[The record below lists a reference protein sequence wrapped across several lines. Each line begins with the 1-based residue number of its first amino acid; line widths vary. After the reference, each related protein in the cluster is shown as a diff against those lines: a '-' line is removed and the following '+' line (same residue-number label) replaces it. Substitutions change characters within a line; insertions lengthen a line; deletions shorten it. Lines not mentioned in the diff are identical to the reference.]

1 MRLRAEDF
9 RAFFRAIHGHDPFPW
24 QQRLA
29 SHLADT
35 DCWPEVLDLPTG
47 SGKTAA
53 MDAAV
58 FHLALRAEE
67 PWRAA
72 IRVAFVV
79 DRRLVVDEAHR
90 RANRLE
96 CVLRAADG
104 DGDGDGTDPV
114 VREVAS
120 RLRRIAGEGAP
131 PLLAVRLRGGAP
143 LEHVWARS
151 PSQPTILCSTV
162 DQVGSRLL
170 FRGYGVS
177 DRMKAIHAG
186 LLGDSLILLDEA
198 HLSEPFRQT
207 VEAVREFGGARVRDL
222 RRDPGRPAA
231 VREFEG
237 TRVRSVLLTATPDT
251 ESATDR
257 FELLGE
263 DRSNSILSTRIGAGK
278 RASLRVVRSKQ
289 PELEFAT
296 EAERVLQ
303 DLRTGPPG
311 RTPAV
316 GVVVNRVALARS
328 IYRELRRRHP
338 EGEAS
343 CEVVLMIGRSRGVD
357 RDRLAI
363 GLAPFFTG
371 AGSQREHGR
380 PLFVIATQCLEVGVD
395 LDLDGLVTQAA
406 PLDSLRQRF
415 GRLRRSGVRDPGAAI
430 ERPAAILALDSD
442 LRKSADDP
450 IYGDRL
456 RRTWEWMVSV
466 AEDSTVDFGISAMS
480 DLLEVSRSVVS
491 ALTTETARAP
501 VAMPAYFDT
510 WSRTSPIPEPE
521 PEIGLFLHGAERV
534 AGDVSL
540 VWRDDIGADDLN
552 ETEPSSR
559 KRAVDLK
566 DLMEVAPPRAGE
578 MLPIPLSAARQ
589 WLHGIEG
596 AATVGDVPSREVAG
610 VPGTGRTRRRAF
622 RWAGPD
628 SSRTGIVEPR
638 QLRSGDLLVVPA
650 EYGGCDEFG
659 WNPRSRVPVPDAADA
674 AAEPYRGRRH
684 FVRLSRARCGK
695 DVWRTL
701 RGVIEKHEGDPKS
714 LVEPLI
720 ESLPPSDTDEDGE
733 GDPAV
738 ACRKL
743 LEALREPRGKVR
755 LLTPYENGSATEGIV
770 LVAPRGVHG
779 EVPSPTLAP
788 TTEDASLSREVG
800 HPLSLEEH
808 SDDVEK
814 QIERSTTW
822 LGLPPKVRSDLM
834 LAGYL
839 HDAGKAD
846 SRFQIM
852 LSGGNPWNAPP
863 GQGEIVLAK
872 SGRPYSR
879 ANWKRSGLPEGWRHE
894 ALSVRLALRHPRFS
908 EANDPALVLWLIG
921 THHGLGRPFYPVA
934 EPAIPKPRPALGVS
948 SWDRLADSPGPD
960 SPAFSFEGLT
970 WPDLF
975 RTLSD
980 RYGAWEL
987 ARYEAIVRLA
997 DHHASAKAER
1007 EGSV

>member
-1 MRLRAEDF
+1 MDLQAKDF
-9 RAFFRAIHGHDPFPW
+9 RQFFHAIHRHDPFPW
-24 QQRLA
+24 QWRLVSRLA
-29 SHLADT
+29 DG
-35 DCWPEVLDLPTG
+35 DGWPDVLDLPTG

-58 FHLALRAEE
+58 FHLALCADE
-67 PWRAA
+67 PRRAA
-72 IRVAFVV
+72 IRIVFVV

-90 RANRLE
+90 RAERLE
-96 CVLRAADG
+96 RALRTADEPG
-104 DGDGDGTDPV
+104 SDPV

-120 RLRRIAGEGAP
+120 RLGRIAGEDAP

-143 LEHVWARS
+143 LEYVWARS

-207 VEAVREFGGARVRDL
+207 VEAVREFGKA
-222 RRDPGRPAA
+222 
-231 VREFEG
+231 
-237 TRVRSVLLTATPDT
+237 RVRSVLLTATPDT
-251 ESATDR
+251 ASAKDR
-257 FELLGE
+257 FELSDE
-263 DRSNSILSTRIGAGK
+263 DRSNSILSARIATTK
-278 RASLRVVRSKQ
+278 QASLRVVRSKK
-289 PELEFAT
+289 PELEFAA

-303 DLRTGPPG
+303 ALRACPNA
-311 RTPAV
+311 RAPAV
-316 GVVVNRVALARS
+316 GVVVNRVALARG
-328 IYRELRRRHP
+328 IYNELRRRHP
-338 EGEAS
+338 EEGAS

-357 RDRLAI
+357 RDCIARRLA
-363 GLAPFFTG
+363 AFFTG
-371 AGSQREHGR
+371 AEPGSETIR
-380 PLFVIATQCLEVGVD
+380 PAIIVATQCLEVGVD

-406 PLDSLRQRF
+406 PLDALRQRF

-442 LRKSADDP
+442 LRKSVEDP
-450 IYGDRL
+450 IYGDRV

-466 AEDSTVDFGISAMS
+466 AEDSTVNFGISAMS
-480 DLLEVSRSVVS
+480 DLLEASRSVVS
-491 ALTTETARAP
+491 ALTTETAQAP

-521 PEIGLFLHGAERV
+521 PEIGLFLHGAERTT
-534 AGDVSL
+534 GDVSL
-540 VWRDDIGADDLN
+540 VWRADIEAKDLN
-552 ETEPSSR
+552 QRTTGSREP
-559 KRAVDLK
+559 ALK
-566 DLMEVAPPRAGE
+566 SLMEIAPPRAGE
-578 MLPIPLSAARQ
+578 MLPIPISAARQ
-589 WLHGIEG
+589 WLRGIDG
-596 AATVGDVPSREVAG
+596 GATVGDVPPREIAG
-610 VPGTGRTRRRAF
+610 EPGAGRTRRRAF

-628 SSRTGIVEPR
+628 SSRTGIVGQGE
-638 QLRSGDLLVVPA
+638 LRPGDLLVVPA

-659 WNPRSRVPVPDAADA
+659 WNPRSRVPVQDAADDA
-674 AAEPYRGRRH
+674 ARPYRARRH
-684 FVRLSRARCGK
+684 FVRLSPPRCGK
-695 DVWRTL
+695 ALWGSL
-701 RGVIEKHEGDPKS
+701 RGVIEKHEGDPKN
-714 LVEPLI
+714 LIQPLI
-720 ESLPPSDTDEDGE
+720 ESLPVPDTDEHGE

-743 LEALREPRGKVR
+743 LEALREPRGKIR
-755 LLTPYENGSATEGIV
+755 LRTPYGSESAADGIV
-770 LVAPRGVHG
+770 LFAPRGVHG
-779 EVPSPTLAP
+779 EAPAPTLAP
-788 TTEDASLSREVG
+788 TTEDASLSREAG
-800 HPLSLEEH
+800 HPLSLDEH
-808 SDDVEK
+808 SSDVEQ
-814 QIERSTTW
+814 QIEHSTTW

-852 LSGGNPWNAPP
+852 LSGGNPWNKPTEAAT
-863 GQGEIVLAK
+863 GVLAK

-879 ANWKRSGLPEGWRHE
+879 ANWKRSGLPEQWRHE
-894 ALSVRLALRHPRFS
+894 ALSVRLALQHPRFAD
-908 EANDPALVLWLIG
+908 ANDPSLVLWLIG
-921 THHGLGRPFYPVA
+921 THHGLGRPFYPAA
-934 EPAIPKPRPALGVS
+934 EPATPKPKPALGVS
-948 SWDRLADSPGPD
+948 SWNLLPDSPGPD

-1007 EGSV
+1007 EGPS

>member
-1 MRLRAEDF
+1 MRLQAEDF
-9 RAFFRAIHGHDPFPW
+9 QAFFRAIHGHDPFPW

-35 DCWPEVLDLPTG
+35 DYWPEVLDLPTG

-67 PWRAA
+67 PRRAA
-72 IRVAFVV
+72 IRMVFVV

-90 RANRLE
+90 RAETVAERLDRA
-96 CVLRAADG
+96 LRTDESES
-104 DGDGDGTDPV
+104 DPV

-120 RLRRIAGEGAP
+120 RLGRLAGEGAP

-177 DRMKAIHAG
+177 DRMKPIHAG

-207 VEAVREFGGARVRDL
+207 VEAVREFGRA
-222 RRDPGRPAA
+222 
-231 VREFEG
+231 
-237 TRVRSVLLTATPDT
+237 RVRSVLLTATPDT
-251 ESATDR
+251 ESAQDR
-257 FELLGE
+257 FELSDE
-263 DRSNSILSTRIGAGK
+263 DRSNSILSARIATGK
-278 RASLRVVRSKQ
+278 RATLRVVRSKK
-289 PELEFAT
+289 PELEFAA

-303 DLRTGPPG
+303 ALRACPNA

-316 GVVVNRVALARS
+316 GVVVNRVALARR
-328 IYRELRRRHP
+328 IYNELSRRHP
-338 EGEAS
+338 EESAS
-343 CEVVLMIGRSRGVD
+343 RKVVLMIGRSRGVD
-357 RDRLAI
+357 RDRIAKE
-363 GLAPFFTG
+363 LAPFFTG
-371 AGSQREHGR
+371 AASRGEVSRTESRQPEGVRRTLFAEVESMPERPR
-380 PLFVIATQCLEVGVD
+380 PLIVVATQCLEVGVD

-406 PLDSLRQRF
+406 PLDALRQRF
-415 GRLRRSGVRDPGAAI
+415 GRLRRSGVRAPGAAV
-430 ERPAAILALDSD
+430 ERAAAILALDSD
-442 LRKSADDP
+442 LRKSVDDP

-456 RRTWEWMVSV
+456 RRTWEWMDSV
-466 AEDSTVDFGISAMS
+466 AEDSTLDFGVTALASLMRERSAI
-480 DLLEVSRSVVS
+480 VST
-491 ALTTETARAP
+491 LTTETANAP
-501 VAMPAYFDT
+501 VAMPAYFDA

-521 PEIGLFLHGAERV
+521 PEIGLFLHGAERI
-534 AGDVSL
+534 AGDVSI
-540 VWRDDIGADDLN
+540 VWRNDIDAMDLDQP
-552 ETEPSSR
+552 T
-559 KRAVDLK
+559 ALK
-566 DLMEVAPPRAGE
+566 DLMEIAPPRAGE
-578 MLPIPLSAARQ
+578 MLPIPISAARK
-589 WLHGIEG
+589 WFHGIEG
-596 AATVGDVPSREVAG
+596 AAAVGDVPSRETG
-610 VPGTGRTRRRAF
+610 GEPGSGRSRRRAF

-628 SSRTGIVEPR
+628 SSRTGIVEPS
-638 QLRSGDLLVVPA
+638 QLGRLRPGDVLVVPA
-650 EYGGCDEFG
+650 EYGGCDDFG
-659 WNPRSRVPVPDAADA
+659 WNPTSRVPVRDAADT

-684 FVRLSRARCGK
+684 FVRLSPARCGEEA
-695 DVWRTL
+695 WRSL
-701 RGVIEKHEGDPKS
+701 SRVVGEHDGHPKH
-714 LVEPLI
+714 LVQP
-720 ESLPPSDTDEDGE
+720 
-733 GDPAV
+733 
-738 ACRKL
+738 L
-743 LEALREPRGKVR
+743 LEALSGHDTDEESEGRPVAACRDLLALLKHPRGR
-755 LLTPYENGSATEGIV
+755 IGRLTPYRRGAAADGIV
-770 LVAPRGVHG
+770 LFAPRGVHG
-779 EVPSPTLAP
+779 EAPAPTLAP

-800 HPLSLEEH
+800 HPLSLAEH
-808 SDDVEK
+808 SEDVEG
-814 QIERSTTW
+814 QVEQSTTW
-822 LGLPPKVRSDLM
+822 LGLEPTIRSDLM

-852 LSGGNPWNAPP
+852 LSGGNPWNTPAEAAS
-863 GQGEIVLAK
+863 GVLAK

-879 ANWKRSGLPEGWRHE
+879 TNWKRSGLPEQWRHE
-894 ALSVRLALRHPRFS
+894 ALSVRLAILHPRFS

-948 SWDRLADSPGPD
+948 SWNLLADLPGPD

-1007 EGSV
+1007 EAAS

>member
-1 MRLRAEDF
+1 MDLQAKHF
-9 RAFFRAIHGHDPFPW
+9 SPFFRAIHGHDPFPW
-24 QQRLA
+24 QQRLV
-29 SHLADT
+29 SRLADG
-35 DCWPEVLDLPTG
+35 DSWPDILDLPTG

-67 PWRAA
+67 PRRAA
-72 IRVAFVV
+72 IRMVFVV

-90 RANRLE
+90 RAKRLE
-96 CVLRAADG
+96 CVLRTADG
-104 DGDGDGTDPV
+104 NGDGTDPI

-120 RLRRIAGEGAP
+120 RLGRLAGRDAP

-177 DRMKAIHAG
+177 DRMKPVHAG

-207 VEAVREFGGARVRDL
+207 VEAVREFGRA
-222 RRDPGRPAA
+222 
-231 VREFEG
+231 
-237 TRVRSVLLTATPDT
+237 RVRSVLLTATPDT
-251 ESATDR
+251 ASARDR
-257 FELLGE
+257 FELTDE
-263 DRSNSILSTRIGAGK
+263 DRSNSILSTRIATTK
-278 RASLRVVRSKQ
+278 QATLRVVRSKKS
-289 PELEFAT
+289 ELEFAA

-303 DLRTGPPG
+303 ALRACPNA
-311 RTPAV
+311 RAPAV
-316 GVVVNRVALARS
+316 AVVVNRVALARG
-328 IYRELRRRHP
+328 IYNELRRRHP
-338 EGEAS
+338 EEGAS

-357 RDRLAI
+357 RDCIARRLA
-363 GLAPFFTG
+363 AFFTG
-371 AGSQREHGR
+371 AEPGNETTR
-380 PLFVIATQCLEVGVD
+380 PAIIVATQCLEVGVD

-480 DLLEVSRSVVS
+480 DLLEGSRSVVS
-491 ALTTETARAP
+491 ALTTETAKAP
-501 VAMPAYFDT
+501 VAMPAYFEA

-521 PEIGLFLHGAERV
+521 PEIGLFLHGAERLT
-534 AGDVSL
+534 GDVSL
-540 VWRDDIGADDLN
+540 VWRDDIEADDLEAADLGRTKKTN
-552 ETEPSSR
+552 R
-559 KRAVDLK
+559 KGAMDRLK

-578 MLPIPLSAARQ
+578 MLPIPLSAARR
-589 WLHGIEG
+589 WLHGIDG
-596 AATVGDVPSREVAG
+596 AATVGDVPSREIAG
-610 VPGTGRTRRRAF
+610 EPRTGRTRRRAF

-628 SSRTGIVEPR
+628 SSRTGIVRPTTP
-638 QLRSGDLLVVPA
+638 LRPGDLLVVPA
-650 EYGGCDEFG
+650 DYGGCDDFG
-659 WNPRSRVPVPDAADA
+659 WNPGSRVRVRDAADDA
-674 AAEPYRGRRH
+674 ARPYRARRH
-684 FVRLSRARCGK
+684 FVRLSPPRCGK
-695 DVWRTL
+695 ALWGSL
-701 RGVIEKHEGDPKS
+701 RGVIEKHEGDPKN
-714 LVEPLI
+714 LVQPLI
-720 ESLPPSDTDEDGE
+720 ESLPPSDTLEHGE
-733 GDPAV
+733 GDPAA

-743 LEALREPRGKVR
+743 LEALQEPRGKIR
-755 LLTPYENGSATEGIV
+755 MLTPYGSESGADGIV
-770 LVAPRGVHG
+770 LVAPRGVMR
-779 EVPSPTLAP
+779 VTLPATLAP
-788 TTEDASLSREVG
+788 TTEDASLSREIG
-800 HPLSLEEH
+800 HPLSLDEH
-808 SDDVEK
+808 SSDVEQ

-852 LSGGNPWNAPP
+852 LSGGNPWNKPTEDAT
-863 GQGEIVLAK
+863 GVLAK

-879 ANWKRSGLPEGWRHE
+879 TNWKRSGLPEQWRHE
-894 ALSVRLALRHPRFS
+894 ALSVRLAILHPRFS
-908 EANDPALVLWLIG
+908 DANDPSLVLWLIG
-921 THHGLGRPFYPVA
+921 THHGLGRPFYPAA
-934 EPAIPKPRPALGVS
+934 EPATPEPKPALGVS
-948 SWDRLADSPGPD
+948 SWDLLADSPGPD

-1007 EGSV
+1007 EGPS